1 MSETAFLYTF
11 LLLMTFQ
18 LLASFVYILGLNQMK
33 LAVKKAFQPHEKP
46 RPR

>member
-18 LLASFVYILGLNQMK
+18 LLASVAYIMGLNQMK
-33 LAVKKAFQPHEKP
+33 LAVKKAFRTPEKP